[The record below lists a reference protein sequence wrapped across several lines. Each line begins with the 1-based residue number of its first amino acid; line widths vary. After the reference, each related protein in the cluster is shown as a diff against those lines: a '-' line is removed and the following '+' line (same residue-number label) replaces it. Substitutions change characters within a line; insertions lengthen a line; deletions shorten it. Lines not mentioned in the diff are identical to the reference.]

1 MHNLPVMISE
11 RPFAPP
17 DPLRRAIRDAYL
29 VDETSRARLLAEQ
42 AGIDA
47 KIRYD
52 IFAHACAVVR
62 TLRETPGAQK
72 GLDAFLQEYD
82 LSSEEGVVLMCL
94 AEALLRIPDAE
105 TCDRLIRE
113 KLSIGHWHEHLGKSE
128 SILVN
133 ASTWGLMLTGRL
145 INLAPDTRNNL
156 GAVLKRLAARS
167 GEPLVRVA
175 VIQAM
180 EIIGRQFVFGEAIEQ
195 ALERS
200 NQADRKRYLYSFDM
214 LGEAAMTAPDAR
226 RFFDAYAHAIAI
238 IGKHRRGRGVLAP
251 GISIKLSALHPRYEY
266 AQRTRVL
273 KALTPPLLELAQL
286 AKKFE
291 LLMTIDAEEAD
302 RLELSLDIFHALYSD
317 PTLSDWEGLG
327 MAVQA
332 YQTRALPMLDWLAGL
347 ANRYRR
353 PIPVRLV
360 KGAYWDNEIKQAQI
374 QGLNGYPVF
383 TRKSHTDISYLA
395 CTQRLLQS
403 APLLYPQFA
412 THNAHTMCAVLAL
425 ANGKDFEFQRLH
437 GMGRGLYDLLLK
449 QNKQL
454 RCRIYAPVGG
464 HAELLPY
471 LVRRLLENGANTSF
485 VNRIVHREVP
495 VEAVAT
501 DPINL
506 AGDTGYAPH
515 PRIPLPA
522 KLYGASRVNS
532 QGLNLSDPA
541 ELEPLKAAMEAADR
555 QTWTAAPVV
564 AGQTLGE
571 PRQAIHSPAHR
582 SLQVGTVA
590 WADMTHVDRA
600 VTVADRGFRAWQA
613 TSPNERADHLDNA
626 ADLFESE
633 RAALMTLC
641 VREAGKTLPDA
652 LAEVREAVD
661 YCRYYASLARRQ
673 LQASQSLVGPS
684 GESNQLRLH
693 GRGVFACVSPWNFPL
708 AIYLG
713 QIAAALAAGNSVIA
727 KPAEQTPLI
736 AGHALGLL
744 HQAGIP
750 TDVLHLLP
758 GDGSIGAR
766 LVAHPDIAGVVF
778 TGATDTAKAIQ
789 RSLADKSGPIVPLI
803 AETGG
808 QNAMIIDSSALAEQV
823 VADALQSAFNSAGQR
838 CSALRVL
845 FIQDDVASRILE
857 MLRGAMA
864 ELSIGDPAILS
875 TDVGPVIDTDAQ
887 LALRKHAIFLSA
899 NGTMIYRCDLPG
911 ATDVGT
917 YFPPQMFEI
926 ESLSLLKNEVFGP
939 ILHVIRFAA
948 NKLDNVIAAINAT
961 GYGLTLGI
969 HSRIEETI
977 EYITRRVRVGNVY
990 VNRNMI
996 GAVVGVQ
1003 PFGGEGL
1010 SGTGP
1015 KAGGPNYLQHLCT
1028 ERTVSN
1034 NIAAV
1039 GGNPDLLSMID

>member
-1 MHNLPVMISE
+1 MISE
-11 RPFAPP
+11 RPFERP

-29 VDETSRARLLAEQ
+29 VDETSWARTLLKQ

-47 KIRYD
+47 QTRDD

-105 TCDRLIRE
+105 TSDRLIRE
-113 KLSIGHWHEHLGKSE
+113 KLSIGHWHEHLGNSE

-156 GAVLKRLAARS
+156 GGVLKGLAARS
-167 GEPLVRVA
+167 GEPVVRVA
-175 VIQAM
+175 VTQAM
-180 EIIGRQFVFGEAIEQ
+180 EIIGRQFVLGETIEQ

-200 NQADRKRYLYSFDM
+200 NRADRMRYLYSYDM

-226 RFFDAYAHAIAI
+226 WFFDAYAHAIAV
-238 IGKHRRGRGVLAP
+238 IGEHRRGSGVLAP

-273 KALTPPLLELAQL
+273 KELTPSLLELARL
-286 AKKFE
+286 AKQFE
-291 LLMTIDAEEAD
+291 LLVTIDAEEAD

-317 PTLSDWEGLG
+317 PALSDWEGLG
-327 MAVQA
+327 IAVQA
-332 YQTRALPMLDWLAGL
+332 YQKRALPTLDWLAEL
-347 ANRYRR
+347 ADRYRR

-374 QGLNGYPVF
+374 DGLQGYPVF

-395 CTQRLLQS
+395 CSQRLLQS

-449 QNKQL
+449 QHDQL

-495 VEAVAT
+495 VEAVAA

-515 PRIPLPA
+515 PQIPLPA

-541 ELEPLKAAMEAADR
+541 ELEPLKAAMETADR

-564 AGQTLGE
+564 AGQTLGA
-571 PRQAIHSPAHR
+571 PPHAVHSPAHR
-582 SLQVGTVA
+582 SLQTVA

-613 TSPNERADHLDNA
+613 TSPNERAQLLDNA
-626 ADLFESE
+626 ADLLESE
-633 RAALMTLC
+633 RAALTTLC

-661 YCRYYASLARRQ
+661 YCRYYASLARHQ
-673 LQASQSLVGPS
+673 LQASQSLIGPS
-684 GESNQLRLH
+684 GESNELSLH
-693 GRGVFACVSPWNFPL
+693 GRGVVACISPWNFPL

-713 QIAAALAAGNSVIA
+713 QITAALAAGNSVIA

-736 AGHALGLL
+736 ACHALGLL
-744 HQAGIP
+744 QRAGIP
-750 TDVLHLLP
+750 NDVLHLLP
-758 GDGSIGAR
+758 GDRSIGAR
-766 LVAHPDIAGVVF
+766 LVAHPDIAAVVL
-778 TGATDTAKAIQ
+778 TGATDTAKSIQ
-789 RSLADKSGPIVPLI
+789 RSLAKKAGPIVPLI

-808 QNAMIIDSSALAEQV
+808 QNAMIVDSSALAEQV

-845 FIQDDVASRILE
+845 FIQDDVASRTLE

-864 ELSIGDPAILS
+864 ELSIGDPAMLH
-875 TDVGPVIDTDAQ
+875 TDVGPVIDADAQ
-887 LALRKHAIFLSA
+887 IALQKHATFLSE
-899 NGTMIYRCDLPG
+899 NGSLIYRCVLSK
-911 ATDVGT
+911 ATDLGT
-917 YFPPQMFEI
+917 YFPPHMFEI
-926 ESLSLLKNEVFGP
+926 ESLSLLEEEVFGP

-948 NKLDNVIAAINAT
+948 NKLDNVIEAINAT

-1015 KAGGPNYLQHLCT
+1015 KAGGPNYLQRLCT

>member
-1 MHNLPVMISE
+1 MHNLEVMISE
-11 RPFAPP
+11 HPFAPP
-17 DPLRRAIRDAYL
+17 DPLRRAIREAYL
-29 VDETSRARLLAEQ
+29 ADETSWTQALVEQ
-42 AGIDA
+42 AGLDA
-47 KIRYD
+47 KTRGD
-52 IFAHACAVVR
+52 IFAHTCAVVR
-62 TLRETPGAQK
+62 ALRETPGAQK

-105 TCDRLIRE
+105 TADRLIRE
-113 KLSIGHWHEHLGKSE
+113 KLSTGHWDEHLGKSE

-145 INLAPDTRNNL
+145 INLAPDTRNDL
-156 GAVLKRLAARS
+156 GAALKRLAARS
-167 GEPLVRVA
+167 GEPVVRVA
-175 VIQAM
+175 VTQAM
-180 EIIGRQFVFGEAIEQ
+180 EIIGRQFVLGETIEQ

-200 NQADRKRYLYSFDM
+200 NHADRKRYLYSYDM
-214 LGEAAMTAPDAR
+214 LGEAAMTAPDAH
-226 RFFDAYAHAIAI
+226 RFFDAYAHAITA
-238 IGKHRRGRGVLAP
+238 IGKHRCGSGVLAP

-266 AQRTRVL
+266 AQRDRVL
-273 KALTPPLLELAQL
+273 KELTPPLLELARL
-286 AKKFE
+286 AKQFE
-291 LLMTIDAEEAD
+291 LLVTIDAEEAD
-302 RLELSLDIFHALYSD
+302 RLELSLDVFRALYSD
-317 PTLSDWEGLG
+317 PALSDWEGLG

-332 YQTRALPMLDWLAGL
+332 YQKRALPTLNWLVGL
-347 ANRYRR
+347 ADRYRR
-353 PIPVRLV
+353 QIPVRLV

-374 QGLNGYPVF
+374 DGLGGYPVF
-383 TRKSHTDISYLA
+383 TRKSHTDISYLS
-395 CTQRLLQS
+395 CSQRLLQS

-412 THNAHTMCAVLAL
+412 THNAHTMCSVLAL

-437 GMGRGLYDLLLK
+437 GMGRGLYDLFL
-449 QNKQL
+449 QQRDQL

-495 VEAVAT
+495 VEAVAA
-501 DPINL
+501 DPINI
-506 AGDTGYAPH
+506 AGDNEYAPH
-515 PRIPLPA
+515 PLIPLPVN
-522 KLYGASRVNS
+522 LYGTSRVNS
-532 QGLNLSDPA
+532 QGLNLSDPV
-541 ELEPLKAAMEAADR
+541 ELEQLKAAMEKADG
-555 QTWTAAPVV
+555 QTWTTVPMV

-571 PRQAIHSPAHR
+571 PIHGVYSPADQ
-582 SLQVGTVA
+582 SLQIGTVA
-590 WADMTHVDRA
+590 WADTNHVDGA
-600 VTVADRGFRAWQA
+600 VSVADRGFWAWQA
-613 TSPNERADHLDNA
+613 TSPNERAAHLDNA
-626 ADLFESE
+626 ADILEAQ

-652 LAEVREAVD
+652 LTEVREAVD
-661 YCRYYASLARRQ
+661 YCRYYASLARHQ
-673 LQASQSLVGPS
+673 LQSPQSLIGPS
-684 GESNQLRLH
+684 GESNQLSLH
-693 GRGVFACVSPWNFPL
+693 GRGVFACISPWNFPL
-708 AIYLG
+708 AIFLG
-713 QIAAALAAGNSVIA
+713 QITAALAAGNSVIA

-736 AGHALGLL
+736 ASHALGLL
-744 HQAGIP
+744 HRAGIP
-750 TDVLHLLP
+750 NDVLQLLP
-758 GDGSIGAR
+758 GDGAIGAR
-766 LVAHPDIAGVVF
+766 LVADPDIAGVLF

-789 RSLADKSGPIVPLI
+789 RSLAKKAGPIVPMI

-823 VADALQSAFNSAGQR
+823 VADAIQSAFNSAGQR

-845 FIQDDVASRILE
+845 FIQDDVASRTLE

-864 ELSIGDPAILS
+864 ELTIGDPAMLS
-875 TDVGPVIDTDAQ
+875 TDVGPVIDEDAQ
-887 LALRKHAIFLSA
+887 IALQKHVTFLSA
-899 NGTMIYRCDLPG
+899 NGTLIYRCELSA
-911 ATDVGT
+911 ATDRGT
-917 YFPPQMFEI
+917 YFPPHMFEI
-926 ESLSLLKNEVFGP
+926 ESLSLLDNEVFGP

-948 NKLDNVIAAINAT
+948 NKLDNVIEAINAT

-1015 KAGGPNYLQHLCT
+1015 KAGGPNYLRHLCT
-1028 ERTVSN
+1028 ERTVSI

-1039 GGNPDLLSMID
+1039 GGNPDLLSMIE